1 MVARGMARKIR
12 KRSTTPPL
20 YLFFELLLPWIVMGL
35 VAVAGSKV
43 GLSLELIFIL
53 SIAGALATTVL
64 MQLLEK
70 DRRRREARR
79 GR

>member
-1 MVARGMARKIR
+1 MAHKVR
-12 KRSTTPPL
+12 KRATTPPL

-35 VAVAGSKV
+35 VAVAGAEI
-43 GLSLELIFIL
+43 GLSVELIFVS

-64 MQLLEK
+64 MRIFEK
-70 DRRRREARR
+70 NRRRREDRR